1 MTLMRPVTIAGTGL
15 RAVATV
21 VLLVLSVFIC
31 GPTLNAQEAQP
42 RSTLNDDL
50 VKTYSYVMLQR
61 LLLDK
66 IEKVHPDLA
75 EEAYL
80 TRTAWRAAFGEA
92 EDNVEVRIASRV
104 GEEWVKSKPVLMTR
118 LETVVAAQPLPREYA
133 LNLLQTTQERTK
145 GIMESPIRE
154 MLLSSHPR
162 FIKTPAAEMLK
173 GFAGEYST
181 KGHAKAK
188 GVNMTIKYPLSWKK
202 EEASRPNTVQRWTS
216 DGGHGTSFFVIG
228 TKQIPRDALSE
239 LKETFFTEESVKST
253 FPEGTRTIRFAVSKL
268 EQLKVGIYEFE
279 SSSERLELTLK
290 YRGILYYF
298 LVDDVLVSV
307 QFMASDLGNGSP
319 ADRLEEIR
327 PLVQIIMQSVVLPD
341 RYR

>member
-1 MTLMRPVTIAGTGL
+1 MTHLRLAHGVGMRWRVGTTAL
-15 RAVATV
+15 F
-21 VLLVLSVFIC
+21 LVLSMLW
-31 GPTLNAQEAQP
+31 GWSTGQAQDAQP

-66 IEKVHPDLA
+66 IEKTHPDLA
-75 EEAYL
+75 EEMLL

-92 EDNVEVRIASRV
+92 EDNLEVRLAGRV
-104 GEEWVKSKPVLMTR
+104 GDGWPKFKLELMSR
-118 LETVVAAQPLPREYA
+118 LETAVAGQALPREYA
-133 LNLLQTTQERTK
+133 LNLLQTTKERTK

-154 MLLSSHPR
+154 MLLASHPR
-162 FIKTPAAEMLK
+162 FIKTPAAEMSK

-188 GVNMTIKYPLSWKK
+188 GVNMTIRYPLSWKR

-216 DGGHGTSFFVIG
+216 DGGHGTSFFAIA
-228 TKQIPRDALSE
+228 TKQIPRDTLSE
-239 LKETFFTEESVKST
+239 LKETLFTEESIRST
-253 FPEGTRTIRFAVSKL
+253 FPEGTKTIRFAVSKL
-268 EQLKVGIYEFE
+268 EQQKVGIYEFE

-290 YRGILYYF
+290 FRGILYYF
-298 LVDDVLVSV
+298 LVDDVLVNV
-307 QFMASDLGNGSP
+307 QFMASDGGNGSP
-319 ADRLEEIR
+319 EERLEQIR
-327 PLVQIIMQSVVLPD
+327 PLVQMIMQSVVLPD